1 MGNDEKLSKDQP
13 KMQYSL
19 LLDGTAVPTIFGD
32 AELEK
37 LVLEV
42 FSSAAS
48 VVVYRCSPGGK
59 A

>member
-1 MGNDEKLSKDQP
+1 
-13 KMQYSL
+13 MQYSL

-32 AELEK
+32 EELEK

-42 FSSAAS
+42 FSAAAS